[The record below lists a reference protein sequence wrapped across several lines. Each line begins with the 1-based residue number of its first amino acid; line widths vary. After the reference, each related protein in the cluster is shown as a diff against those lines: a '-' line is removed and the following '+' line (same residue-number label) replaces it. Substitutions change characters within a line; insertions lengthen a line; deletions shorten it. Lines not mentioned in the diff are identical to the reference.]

1 MIEIQDKIEVNK
13 LIQNRWS
20 PRAFDSR
27 PVEPEKLAALFEAAR
42 WAPSA
47 MNEQPWRFMYA
58 TKDNPEAYEKL
69 LSTLADAN
77 KVWAQ
82 HAPVLILSVAKVN
95 YSMGSPNAF
104 AWHDTGMATAKLA
117 LQATELGLH
126 LHIMGGYST
135 DKAREVLGIPEGYE
149 PVSMIALGYQGDAD
163 QLPEPLKARELAP
176 RSRKPLQEIVFNG
189 TWK

>member
-126 LHIMGGYST
+126 LHIMGGYSA